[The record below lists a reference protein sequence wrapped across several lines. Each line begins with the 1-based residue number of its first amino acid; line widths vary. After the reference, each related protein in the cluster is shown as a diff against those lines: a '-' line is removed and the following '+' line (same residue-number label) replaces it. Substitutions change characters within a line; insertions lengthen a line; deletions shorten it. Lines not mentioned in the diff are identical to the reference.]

1 MDKVKV
7 LVVDSADQ
15 VQPEINKFL
24 NENKGASVKSTSM
37 MERDVKVIVNVTYS
51 EKPNLLLS

>member
-7 LVVDSADQ
+7 LVVESADQ
-15 VQPEINKFL
+15 VQSAIDTFL
-24 NENKGASVKSTSM
+24 KENKNVNVKSTSM
-37 MERDVKVIVNVTYS
+37 LEQDGKLVVNVTYT

>member
-1 MDKVKV
+1 MEKVKV

-15 VQPEINKFL
+15 VQSAINQFL
-24 NENKGASVKSTSM
+24 IENKNASVKSTSM
-37 MERDVKVIVNVTYS
+37 LEQAGKLIINVTYS

>member
-7 LVVDSADQ
+7 LTVNSPDQ
-15 VQPEINKFL
+15 VQVEIDKFL
-24 NENKGASVKSTSM
+24 NENKGISVKNTSM
-37 MERDVKVIVNVTYS
+37 LERDGKVIVNVTYS

>member
-7 LVVDSADQ
+7 LVVDGADQ
-15 VQPEINKFL
+15 VQTEINKFL
-24 NENKGASVKSTSM
+24 NENKGVTLKNTSM
-37 MERDVKVIVNVTYS
+37 LERDGKVIVNVTYS

>member
-7 LVVDSADQ
+7 LVVESADQ
-15 VQPEINKFL
+15 VQSAINAFL
-24 NENKGASVKSTSM
+24 SENKNVSVKSTSM
-37 MERDVKVIVNVTYS
+37 LEQGGKLVVNVTYS

>member
-37 MERDVKVIVNVTYS
+37 MERDGKVIVNVTYS

>member
-7 LVVDSADQ
+7 LVVESADK
-15 VQPEINKFL
+15 VQSAINTFL
-24 NENKGASVKSTSM
+24 SENKNASVKSTSM
-37 MERDVKVIVNVTYS
+37 FEQDGKLVVNVTYS

>member
-15 VQPEINKFL
+15 VQIEINKFL
-24 NENKGASVKSTSM
+24 NENKGATVKNTSM
-37 MERDVKVIVNVTYS
+37 MERDGKVIVNVTYS